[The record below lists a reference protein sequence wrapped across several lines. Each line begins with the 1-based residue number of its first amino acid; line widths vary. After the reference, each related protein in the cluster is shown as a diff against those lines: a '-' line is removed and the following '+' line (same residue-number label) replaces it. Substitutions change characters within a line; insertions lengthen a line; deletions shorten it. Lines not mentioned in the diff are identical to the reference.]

1 MPQNRSNS
9 ALSGRQSHFN
19 TEIYSYYFRDQ
30 IDTASFE
37 YNEARRRFDLA
48 EKEYIA
54 SKFDLQTKTEA
65 KVKYLFDW
73 A

>member
-1 MPQNRSNS
+1 MC
-9 ALSGRQSHFN
+9 
-19 TEIYSYYFRDQ
+19 FRDQ

-65 KVKYLFDW
+65 KVRFYHSKHLQINFRTL
-73 A
+73 